1 MARPV
6 IAHVVNSLAT
16 GGLENGVVNLANATV
31 DRFDHVIVC
40 LTALGA
46 LEWRLHPG
54 VRVVS
59 MNNRPGRQIANLLQL
74 ARTLRRLG
82 PRIVHSRNWPAMD
95 AVIAARL
102 ARASVVVH
110 GEHGREASDP
120 DGLDPRRKRIR
131 RLLQPFITRFV
142 CVSLELGRWLV
153 EDIGVPS
160 SKVETIHNGV
170 DVARFI
176 TPDKS
181 SARSALGIGPND
193 LVVGSVGRLDPV
205 KGHASLI
212 GAFATLAP
220 RFPSSVL
227 IIAGDGPLRGD
238 LERLVDELALRNR
251 VRLLGERR
259 DVPTVLAALDIFVL
273 PSLAEGMS
281 NTILEAMASALPV
294 VATRVGG
301 NPELVESGST
311 GMLVPASDRG
321 ALVHAIEMY
330 LDDGH
335 LRHLH
340 GKNGRG
346 RTVEH
351 FSLARMADDY
361 STLYR
366 NLARR
371 SAGR

>member
-40 LTALGA
+40 LTARGA
-46 LEWRLHPG
+46 LEWRLHPS

-120 DGLDPRRKRIR
+120 GGLDPRRKRIR

-153 EDIGVPS
+153 EDIGIPS

-238 LERLVDELALRNR
+238 L
-251 VRLLGERR
+251 
-259 DVPTVLAALDIFVL
+259 
-273 PSLAEGMS
+273 
-281 NTILEAMASALPV
+281 
-294 VATRVGG
+294 
-301 NPELVESGST
+301 
-311 GMLVPASDRG
+311 
-321 ALVHAIEMY
+321 
-330 LDDGH
+330 
-335 LRHLH
+335 
-340 GKNGRG
+340 
-346 RTVEH
+346 
-351 FSLARMADDY
+351 
-361 STLYR
+361 
-366 NLARR
+366 
-371 SAGR
+371 